1 MGSGRVGRWVRK
13 NGLSVWEGVPLR
25 ALFLS
30 GAGWARGQFHVQRN
44 EPASEHCRQMPA
56 GYLPTCPSAELP
68 IFSSASALRMA
79 FMRNSQEWMAFAA
92 PSRAMLALK

>member
-1 MGSGRVGRWVRK
+1 MF
-13 NGLSVWEGVPLR
+13 SVTSQSLNIGGKCRLPMCR
-25 ALFLS
+25 
-30 GAGWARGQFHVQRN
+30 
-44 EPASEHCRQMPA
+44 PAH
-56 GYLPTCPSAELP
+56 LPTCPSAELP